1 MQMYVMKLTNSKN
14 KKAWNFG
21 DKLSLRMILGSPS
34 TQYTLLNCSKWLE
47 GRQRCN
53 IEQKASTIYQQDNL
67 NVFRQQ
73 NFLPVFYQKKAGDMP
88 LAISSPHQHHALLC
102 TLVCYG
108 FRLLSL
114 YIGHMLSN
122 VNGPF
127 SYTKIFLRC
136 CVCFQFPIKA
146 SQIWQ
151 QKNCKDVIL
160 KQ

>member
-1 MQMYVMKLTNSKN
+1 
-14 KKAWNFG
+14 
-21 DKLSLRMILGSPS
+21 MILGSQS
-34 TQYTLLNCSKWLE
+34 TYYTLLNCSKWLE

-127 SYTKIFLRC
+127 SYTKS
-136 CVCFQFPIKA
+136 CVCFQFRTES
-146 SQIWQ
+146 SQIV
-151 QKNCKDVIL
+151 NLPTYYVRLYITIVFSEAPCITCILIIYYSYIIDLPTYTDV
-160 KQ
+160 